1 MALSST
7 IKGWLE
13 DASGNKIAPSTQATE
28 VEVVNPADSSQN
40 TTVAAVVS
48 SLYTDKAPLA
58 SPALTGTPT
67 APTAAQGTNTTQV
80 ATTAFVTSE
89 IAAKIV
95 AAQAMVFKG
104 TLGTSPAT
112 VQALPDA
119 HNAGDTYAVATAG
132 TYAGQACEVGDL
144 VLCVATGSAA
154 SNADWAVLQKNID
167 GAVTGPASAVDG
179 QVAVFDQSTGK
190 IIKDSGKTLG
200 VSIAAPVSGTDD
212 GKFLQA
218 DGTWAVPTDT
228 DTHYTATI
236 AVADS
241 NSGTSDVTSAT
252 TNTTTFLNVIENG
265 SVSDSVQV
273 TGSGTVTVTAANG
286 VVTISG
292 ADTNVDTVGIPVIEN
307 SGTAPSNLTSGG
319 LFFRKAASA

>member
-1 MALSST
+1 MAAT
-7 IKGWLE
+7 TAYKGWLE
-13 DASGNKIAPSTQATE
+13 DASGNKYAPSTLATE
-28 VEVVNPADSSQN
+28 VEIVNPADTSTN
-40 TTVAAVVS
+40 TDVS
-48 SLYTDKAPLA
+48 TLVTSLYSDKADLA
-58 SPALTGTPT
+58 SPTFTGTPA
-67 APTAAQGTNTTQV
+67 APTAAAGTNTTQV
-80 ATTAFVTSE
+80 ATTAFVVSE

-236 AVADS
+236 AVAAS
-241 NSGTSDVTSAT
+241 NSGTSDATSDT
-252 TNTTTFLNVIENG
+252 TNSTTFLNVVENG

-292 ADTNVDTVGIPVIEN
+292 ADTNVDTVGIPVVES
-307 SGTAPSNLTSGG
+307 SGSVPSNLSSGG